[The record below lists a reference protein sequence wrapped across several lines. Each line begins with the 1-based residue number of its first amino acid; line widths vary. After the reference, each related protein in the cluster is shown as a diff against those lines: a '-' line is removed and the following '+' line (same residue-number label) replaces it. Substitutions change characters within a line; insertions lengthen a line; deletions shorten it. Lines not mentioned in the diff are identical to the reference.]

1 MNIEMKQF
9 FPVCVYSMFLNW
21 FLSFGKIDLNICR
34 NFAEKLSV
42 NTFFENLEVLEL
54 ITVEVMSYE
63 ILMKINSY
71 RYYFCESLE
80 SLALEINFLIILI
93 NMKKIWLWFFV
104 PIRVRLLF
112 RLYNNYFIEILRFR
126 FRNLNQFIVLNSR
139 LDQILELQKLFV
151 ACKRRAERNASQK
164 NTQLNSELF
173 VSVVYR
179 LKH

>member
-104 PIRVRLLF
+104 PIRVWLLF

-126 FRNLNQFIVLNSR
+126 FRNLNQFIVLNNR
-139 LDQILELQKLFV
+139 LDQILELQKLFLARHGV
-151 ACKRRAERNASQK
+151 
-164 NTQLNSELF
+164 
-173 VSVVYR
+173 
-179 LKH
+179 